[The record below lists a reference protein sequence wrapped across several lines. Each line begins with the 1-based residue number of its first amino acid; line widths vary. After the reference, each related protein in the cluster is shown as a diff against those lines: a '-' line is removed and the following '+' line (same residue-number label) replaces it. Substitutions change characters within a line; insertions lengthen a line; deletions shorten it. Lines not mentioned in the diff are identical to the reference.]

1 MYSTQPST
9 LVSSAPAV
17 AAQGNAK
24 HGFDYEAC
32 QELMR
37 GGSKTFFAASRLL
50 PRRVRGPAIA
60 LYAFCRVA
68 DDAIDFSDDRVTA
81 LAHLNERLRCVYAG
95 NPMAYEPDR
104 ALAAVV
110 REFDLPL
117 ELVAALLEGFEWD
130 AEGRRYETIEDLLA
144 YGARVAG
151 SVGAMMAVVMRTR
164 GEQAL
169 ARACDLGVAMQ
180 LTNIARDVGEDARFG
195 RLYMPLAWMREAG
208 LEPDA
213 WLAEPVFDHRVALV
227 VDRLIKAA
235 DELYQRSEHGI
246 GQLPRDCRP
255 ASRAARLV
263 YAEIGRELEK
273 AGHDSVNYRA
283 VVSGRRKLAL
293 LARASGAALIAP
305 ADPKLHFDALP
316 ANQFLVVAAKL
327 PQGDVPLQAKEA
339 MEPKRRSFDERARW
353 TTELF
358 ERLQLAEAAKKPDKD
373 AQAKAYA
380 KAHGHR
386 VPQQS
391 LTEQAQP
398 HPALLT

>member
-1 MYSTQPST
+1 MTQAPPST
-9 LVSSAPAV
+9 VPLTAPGI
-17 AAQGNAK
+17 AAQANAK
-24 HGFDYEAC
+24 HGFDFEAC

-50 PRRVRGPAIA
+50 PGRVRGPAIA

-68 DDAIDFSDDRVTA
+68 DDLIDNSCDRITA
-81 LAHLNERLRCVYAG
+81 LATLNERLRRVYA
-95 NPMAYEPDR
+95 NDPMAYEPDR

-130 AEGRRYETIEDLLA
+130 AEGRRYETIEELQA

-195 RLYMPLAWMREAG
+195 RLYLPLAWMREAG
-208 LEPDA
+208 LDPDA
-213 WLAEPVFDHRVALV
+213 WLQNPVFDSRIASVI
-227 VDRLIKAA
+227 DRLIKAA
-235 DELYQRSEHGI
+235 DVLYERSEHGI

-255 ASRAARLV
+255 AIRAARLV

-273 AGHDSVNYRA
+273 AGLDSINHRA
-283 VVSGRRKLAL
+283 VVSGKRKLTL
-293 LARASGAALIAP
+293 LVRASGAAIIAP
-305 ADPKLHFDALP
+305 ANPKHHFEALP
-316 ANQFLVVAAKL
+316 ANKFLVQAAML
-327 PQGDVPLQAKEA
+327 PGGHLPA
-339 MEPKRRSFDERARW
+339 EPNQPVHRSFDERARW
-353 TTELF
+353 AAELF
-358 ERLQLAEAAKKPDKD
+358 ERLERTDNARNTSSQTRAA
-373 AQAKAYA
+373 AYA
-380 KAHGHR
+380 VSHGHR
-386 VPQQS
+386 LPPQ
-391 LTEQAQP
+391 LQP
-398 HPALLT
+398 ELAALEMKA

>member
-1 MYSTQPST
+1 MLEAQPSVLT
-9 LVSSAPAV
+9 PSAPGI
-17 AAQGNAK
+17 AAQAKAK

-50 PRRVRGPAIA
+50 PGRVRGPAIA

-68 DDAIDFSDDRVTA
+68 DDAIDFSDDRVSA
-81 LAHLNERLRCVYAG
+81 LAALNERLRRVYAG
-95 NPMAYEPDR
+95 DPMAYEPDR

-110 REFDLPL
+110 HEFDLPL

-130 AEGRRYETIEDLLA
+130 AEGRRYETIEDLQA

-195 RLYMPLAWMREAG
+195 RLYLPLAWMREAG
-208 LEPDA
+208 LDPDS
-213 WLAEPVFDHRVALV
+213 WLQNPVFDTRIASVI
-227 VDRLIKAA
+227 DRLIKAA
-235 DELYQRSEHGI
+235 DVLYQRSEHGI

-255 ASRAARLV
+255 AIRAARLV

-273 AGHDSVNYRA
+273 AGLDSINHRA
-283 VVSGRRKLAL
+283 VVSGKRKLAL

-305 ADPKLHFDALP
+305 ADPKHHFAALP
-316 ANQFLVVAAKL
+316 ANMFLVQAAKL
-327 PQGDVPLQAKEA
+327 PPGDTPA
-339 MEPKRRSFDERARW
+339 EPDQPARRTFEERARW
-353 TTELF
+353 TAELF
-358 ERLQLAEAAKKPDKD
+358 ERLERTDAARHTSRQ
-373 AQAKAYA
+373 AQAAAYA
-380 KAHGHR
+380 AAHGHR
-386 VPQQS
+386 LPAS
-391 LTEQAQP
+391 DLAAQE
-398 HPALLT
+398 AKA

>member
-1 MYSTQPST
+1 MQAAQPSV
-9 LVSSAPAV
+9 LKPSAPD
-17 AAQGNAK
+17 AAALANAK

-50 PRRVRGPAIA
+50 PSRVRGPAIA

-81 LAHLNERLRCVYAG
+81 LAALNERLRRVYA
-95 NPMAYEPDR
+95 NDPMAYEPDR

-130 AEGRRYETIEDLLA
+130 AEGRRYETIEELQA

-195 RLYMPLAWMREAG
+195 RLYLPLAWMREAG
-208 LEPDA
+208 LDPDV
-213 WLAEPVFDHRVALV
+213 WLQNPVFDSRIASV
-227 VDRLIKAA
+227 VSRLIKAA
-235 DELYQRSEHGI
+235 DELYERSEHGI

-255 ASRAARLV
+255 AIRAARLV

-273 AGHDSVNYRA
+273 SGWDSINRRA
-283 VVSGRRKLAL
+283 VVSAKRKLAL
-293 LARASGAALIAP
+293 LARASGAALVLP
-305 ADPKLHFDALP
+305 ADPKHHFAALP
-316 ANQFLVVAAKL
+316 ANQFLVQAAKL
-327 PQGDVPLQAKEA
+327 PPGDMPAAQEQPA
-339 MEPKRRSFDERARW
+339 PRTFDERARW
-353 TTELF
+353 TAELF
-358 ERLQLAEAAKKPDKD
+358 ERLEHNRVSRHAPHHAD
-373 AQAKAYA
+373 AAYA
-380 KAHGHR
+380 ASHGR
-386 VPQQS
+386 LPQ
-391 LTEQAQP
+391 EQPTQQAT
-398 HPALLT
+398 A

>member
-1 MYSTQPST
+1 MSDAQPSVVT
-9 LVSSAPAV
+9 PSAPEIS
-17 AAQGNAK
+17 AQSHAK

-50 PRRVRGPAIA
+50 PSRVRGPAIA

-68 DDAIDFSDDRVTA
+68 DDAIDFSDDRVSA
-81 LAHLNERLRCVYAG
+81 LAALNERLRRVYA
-95 NPMAYEPDR
+95 NDPMAYEPDR

-130 AEGRRYETIEDLLA
+130 AEGRRYETIEDLQG

-195 RLYMPLAWMREAG
+195 RLYLPLAWMREAG
-208 LEPDA
+208 LDPDS
-213 WLAEPVFDHRVALV
+213 WLQDPIFDTRIASVI
-227 VDRLIKAA
+227 DRLIKAA
-235 DELYQRSEHGI
+235 DVLYERSEHGI

-255 ASRAARLV
+255 AIRAARLV

-273 AGHDSVNYRA
+273 AGLDSINHRA
-283 VVSGRRKLAL
+283 VVSGKRKLAL
-293 LARASGAALIAP
+293 LARASGAAIIYP
-305 ADPKLHFDALP
+305 ADPKHHFAALP
-316 ANQFLVVAAKL
+316 ATQFLVQAAKL
-327 PQGDVPLQAKEA
+327 PVGGTPA
-339 MEPKRRSFDERARW
+339 EPKQPLRRSFEERARW
-353 TTELF
+353 TAELF
-358 ERLQLAEAAKKPDKD
+358 ERLEREDAARKQGQAAE
-373 AQAKAYA
+373 YA
-380 KAHGHR
+380 KSHGH
-386 VPQQS
+386 S
-391 LTEQAQP
+391 DKQP
-398 HPALLT
+398 APNELV

>member
-1 MYSTQPST
+1 MHEGRAPVVIPSA
-9 LVSSAPAV
+9 LDVSAREAAAPGQSV
-17 AAQGNAK
+17 

-68 DDAIDFSDDRVTA
+68 DDAIDFSNDRVTA
-81 LAHLNERLRCVYAG
+81 LAELNERLRRVYAG
-95 NPMAYEPDR
+95 DPMGYEPDR

-130 AEGRRYETIEDLLA
+130 AEGRRYETIEDLQA

-195 RLYMPLAWMREAG
+195 RLYLPLAWMREAQ
-208 LEPDA
+208 LDPDN
-213 WLAEPVFDHRVALV
+213 WLKNPVFDGRIASVI
-227 VDRLIKAA
+227 DRLIKSA
-235 DELYQRSEHGI
+235 DVLYQRSEHGI

-255 ASRAARLV
+255 AIRAARLV
-263 YAEIGRELEK
+263 YAEIGRELER
-273 AGHDSVNYRA
+273 AGLDSVNHRA
-283 VVSGRRKLAL
+283 VVSGKRKLAL
-293 LARASGAALIAP
+293 LARATGAALVAP
-305 ADPKLHFDALP
+305 ADPSLHFDALP
-316 ANQFLVVAAKL
+316 ANQFLVTAAKL
-327 PQGDVPLQAKEA
+327 PVADGLPANAQP
-339 MEPKRRSFDERARW
+339 PRRTFEERARW
-353 TTELF
+353 TAELF
-358 ERLQLAEAAKKPDKD
+358 GRLEAAD
-373 AQAKAYA
+373 AKRSSASEAHAAAYA
-380 KAHGHR
+380 KAHG
-386 VPQQS
+386 Q
-391 LTEQAQP
+391 LTSDRISN
-398 HPALLT
+398 TTVV

>member
-1 MYSTQPST
+1 MQEAQPSVLIPST
-9 LVSSAPAV
+9 TPAL
-17 AAQGNAK
+17 QINAT

-50 PRRVRGPAIA
+50 PSRVRGPAIA

-81 LAHLNERLRCVYAG
+81 LAALNERLRRVYAG
-95 NPMAYEPDR
+95 DPMAYEPDR

-130 AEGRRYETIEDLLA
+130 AEGRRYETIEDLQG

-164 GEQAL
+164 SEQAL

-195 RLYMPLAWMREAG
+195 RLYLPLAWMREAG
-208 LEPDA
+208 LDPDA
-213 WLAEPVFDHRVALV
+213 WLANPAFDARIASV

-246 GQLPRDCRP
+246 AQLPRDCRP
-255 ASRAARLV
+255 AIRAARLV

-273 AGHDSVNYRA
+273 AGLDSINRRA
-283 VVSGRRKLAL
+283 VVSGRRKLVL
-293 LARASGAALIAP
+293 LARATSAMLIAP
-305 ADPKLHFDALP
+305 ANPNVELAALP
-316 ANQFLVVAAKL
+316 ANQFLVEAAMQQGGEKTGAQGGTKL
-327 PQGDVPLQAKEA
+327 NTSQPP
-339 MEPKRRSFDERARW
+339 RRSFEERARW
-353 TTELF
+353 TAELF
-358 ERLQLAEAAKKPDKD
+358 ERLQQADAAKTAARD
-373 AQAKAYA
+373 AQYI
-380 KAHGHR
+380 AHANARVQREPSGLSTAGH
-386 VPQQS
+386 
-391 LTEQAQP
+391 
-398 HPALLT
+398 

>member
-1 MYSTQPST
+1 MYSTQPSA

-255 ASRAARLV
+255 AIRAARLV

>member
-1 MYSTQPST
+1 MPDAQPS
-9 LVSSAPAV
+9 VVIPSEPGV
-17 AAQGNAK
+17 AAQSQAK

-32 QELMR
+32 EELMR

-50 PRRVRGPAIA
+50 PSRVRGPAIA

-68 DDAIDFSDDRVTA
+68 DDAIDFSDDRPTA
-81 LAHLNERLRCVYAG
+81 LAALNERLRRVYADD
-95 NPMAYEPDR
+95 PMAYEPDR

-130 AEGRRYETIEDLLA
+130 AEGRRYETIEDLEA

-195 RLYMPLAWMREAG
+195 RLYLPLTWMREAG
-208 LEPDA
+208 LDPDA
-213 WLAEPVFDHRVALV
+213 WLQNPVFDDRIASVI
-227 VDRLIKAA
+227 DRLIKAA
-235 DELYQRSEHGI
+235 DVLYQRSEHGI

-255 ASRAARLV
+255 AIRAARLV

-273 AGHDSVNYRA
+273 IGMDSVNHRA
-283 VVSGRRKLAL
+283 VVSGKRKLAL
-293 LARASGAALIAP
+293 LVRASGAALVAP
-305 ADPKLHFDALP
+305 ADPTHHFAALP
-316 ANQFLVVAAKL
+316 ANQFLVQSAKL
-327 PQGDVPLQAKEA
+327 PPGDAPA
-339 MEPKRRSFDERARW
+339 EPNQPARRSFDERARW
-353 TTELF
+353 TAELF
-358 ERLQLAEAAKKPDKD
+358 ERMARADAALAEAK
-373 AQAKAYA
+373 AQADFLAYA
-380 KAHGHR
+380 KSHGHPVKPV
-386 VPQQS
+386 VPNDS
-391 LTEQAQP
+391 TR
-398 HPALLT
+398 

>member
-1 MYSTQPST
+1 MHESQPSIIT
-9 LVSSAPAV
+9 PSPAST
-17 AAQGNAK
+17 AAQSNAK
-24 HGFDYEAC
+24 HSFDYEAC

-50 PRRVRGPAIA
+50 PSRVRGPAIA

-81 LAHLNERLRCVYAG
+81 LAALNERLRRVYAG

-117 ELVAALLEGFEWD
+117 ELVSALLEGFEWD
-130 AEGRRYETIEDLLA
+130 AEGRRYDTIEDLLA

-195 RLYMPLAWMREAG
+195 RLYLPMAWMREAG
-208 LEPDA
+208 LDPDA
-213 WLAEPVFDHRVALV
+213 WLANPMFDSRIASVI
-227 VDRLIKAA
+227 DRLIKAA
-235 DELYQRSEHGI
+235 DVLYQRSEHGI

-255 ASRAARLV
+255 AIRAARLV

-273 AGHDSVNYRA
+273 AGLDSINHRA
-283 VVSGRRKLAL
+283 VVSGKRKLAL
-293 LARASGAALIAP
+293 LARASGAALLLP
-305 ADPKLHFDALP
+305 ADPKQYFAALP
-316 ANQFLVVAAKL
+316 ANQFLVSAAKL
-327 PQGDVPLQAKEA
+327 PVGDTPEA
-339 MEPKRRSFDERARW
+339 DGPKRRSFEERARW
-353 TTELF
+353 TAELF
-358 ERLQLAEAAKKPDKD
+358 ERLEQADAARSVSSQ
-373 AQAKAYA
+373 AQREQASAYA
-380 KAHGHR
+380 KAHGQR
-386 VPQQS
+386 ELAP
-391 LTEQAQP
+391 LG
-398 HPALLT
+398 

>member
-1 MYSTQPST
+1 MQTAQPS
-9 LVSSAPAV
+9 VIQRSAPD
-17 AAQGNAK
+17 AAALANAK

-50 PRRVRGPAIA
+50 PSRVRGPAIA

-81 LAHLNERLRCVYAG
+81 LAALNERLRRVYA
-95 NPMAYEPDR
+95 NDPMAYEPDR

-130 AEGRRYETIEDLLA
+130 AEGRRYETIEDLQA

-180 LTNIARDVGEDARFG
+180 LTNIARDVGEDARYG
-195 RLYMPLAWMREAG
+195 RLYLPLAWMREAG
-208 LEPDA
+208 LDPGE
-213 WLAEPVFDHRVALV
+213 WLQSPVFDSRIASV
-227 VDRLIKAA
+227 VGRLITAA
-235 DELYQRSEHGI
+235 DELYERSEHGI

-255 ASRAARLV
+255 AIRAARLV

-273 AGHDSVNYRA
+273 AGWDSINHRA
-283 VVSGRRKLAL
+283 VVSAKRKLAL
-293 LARASGAALIAP
+293 LARASGAALVLP
-305 ADPKLHFDALP
+305 ADPKHHFAALP
-316 ANQFLVVAAKL
+316 ANQFLVQAAKL
-327 PQGDVPLQAKEA
+327 PPGDTPAEQEQST
-339 MEPKRRSFDERARW
+339 RRSFDERARW
-353 TTELF
+353 TAELF
-358 ERLQLAEAAKKPDKD
+358 ERLEHTRVSRHAPHHAD
-373 AQAKAYA
+373 AAYA
-380 KAHGHR
+380 ASHGR
-386 VPQQS
+386 RPQ
-391 LTEQAQP
+391 EQPTQQAS
-398 HPALLT
+398 A